1 MIGILLLFL
10 LGLGFGYLL
19 HKYILSLKLVSAKSL
34 SEKLLEA
41 SEKEALNI
49 REKANREVLELEKSL
64 QEKSLKQQT
73 EFKLKEQELKA
84 KLKEINQQVIEQ
96 EKKEKEF
103 RKKAENLQEKEKSL
117 KPLLEAHKQELE
129 RIANLKQD
137 EAKAKL
143 FEKAKLEIEQDIKKL
158 FLKRFQE
165 AEVNLDNEAKRLLLT
180 ALFRISQ
187 KQVPESSTCML
198 SLPDDALKAK
208 IIGRDGKNI
217 RAFEEITGVTVFIDD
232 TPKVVFLTSF
242 DPKRRH
248 IAKETLSNLLQE
260 GKINPQTIEGAFLEQ
275 MSLFE
280 QNLITIGAKAA
291 KSAQVRDLHPE
302 ILKLLGKLQ
311 FLSSFQQNVL
321 QHSLEVSHLMG
332 AIASELKLDEMKA
345 REIGLLHDIGKA
357 LPAEA
362 GLSHAL
368 TGKRFALQYGV
379 SEDIA
384 NGIGCHHDEITP
396 LSHEA
401 ALCKVCDRISAVRL
415 GARIQSREKQDQKLS
430 ILEEIAREFHGV
442 ERAYALHA
450 GREVQVI
457 VKPDLIDDVK
467 ALDLAKEIAKK
478 IEVKQPSFGKVQIT
492 VIREKRYSINYHSDQ

>member
-1 MIGILLLFL
+1 MMGIILLFL
-10 LGLGFGYLL
+10 LGTGFGYLL
-19 HKYILSLKLVSAKSL
+19 HKYLLSLKLESAKSL
-34 SEKLLEA
+34 SEKLLQT

-49 REKANREVLELEKSL
+49 RQKAKKEMSDLEKSL
-64 QEKSLKQQT
+64 QEKSLKLQSDL
-73 EFKLKEQELKA
+73 KLKEQELKVKA
-84 KLKEINQQVIEQ
+84 KEQNLQAIEQ
-96 EKKEKEF
+96 EKKEKEL
-103 RKKAENLQEKEKSL
+103 RKKRESLQEKEKSVES
-117 KPLLEAHKQELE
+117 LLEAHKQELE

-137 EAKAKL
+137 EARAKL
-143 FEKAKLEIEQDIKKL
+143 FENAKIEIEQDIKKL

-165 AEVNLDNEAKRLLLT
+165 AEVSLEDEAKRLLLN

-187 KQVPESSTCML
+187 KQVPESSTCMV
-198 SLPDDALKAK
+198 SLPDDDLKAK
-208 IIGRDGKNI
+208 IIGRDGKNM
-217 RAFEEITGVTVFIDD
+217 RAFEEITGVTIFIDE

-248 IAKETLSNLLQE
+248 IAKEMLSSLLQE
-260 GKINPQTIEGAFLEQ
+260 GKINPQTIEKAFLEQ
-275 MSLFE
+275 MSIFDE
-280 QNLITIGAKAA
+280 NLITIGAKAA
-291 KSAQVRDLHPE
+291 ISAQVRELHPE
-302 ILKLLGKLQ
+302 ILKLLGKLH

-321 QHSLEVSHLMG
+321 QHSLEVSNLMG
-332 AIASELKLDEMKA
+332 TLAAELKLDESIA

-379 SEDIA
+379 SEKVA

-396 LSHEA
+396 LSNEA

-415 GARIQSREKQDQKLS
+415 GARKQSREKQDQKLA
-430 ILEEIAREFHGV
+430 ILEEIAKEFEGV
-442 ERAYALHA
+442 ERAYALQA

-457 VKPDLIDDVK
+457 VKPELIDDVK

-478 IEVKQPSFGKVQIT
+478 IEVKQPGFGKVQIT
-492 VIREKRYSINYHSDQ
+492 VIREKKVIDFAF